1 MKIRLPGNLS
11 PFSILWSMCFVLFM
25 TASVCAST
33 NIPTTPSEPTDAPS
47 YAFVYKGDHV
57 LVYTKDDRTL
67 HMIVTEN
74 NSERQTITGRATVIE
89 RLGRGTLFY
98 KQDNTLGSSPVY
110 KSSVDVS
117 FSEIEYIEIKEPKDG
132 WPIPIDGVDPS
143 SKRGGEHF
151 KLILFII
158 CGPLCSY

>member
-1 MKIRLPGNLS
+1 MKTKLPGNFFPSSL
-11 PFSILWSMCFVLFM
+11 IRSMCFVLFI
-25 TASVCAST
+25 TASGCASASKP
-33 NIPTTPSEPTDAPS
+33 ITPSEPTDAPS

-89 RLGRGTLFY
+89 RLGRGTVFY
-98 KQDNTLGSSPVY
+98 KQDNTWGSSPVY

-117 FSEIEYIEIKEPKDG
+117 FSEIENIEIKEPKDG

-151 KLILFII
+151 KLFLFII
-158 CGPLCSY
+158 CGPLCS